1 MHILWLFGAG
11 VLVWYLVKH
20 QAERPV
26 WPWVGL
32 GLVALP
38 LLHHGLGMGGMHGMM
53 SRGGHMGMMG
63 GGMMGQG
70 GNMGMIAGLHGLVL
84 LALLVVTVVVVNRVL
99 KARAQA
105 NSPMALLQ
113 MRLVK
118 GEISPEEYAAIR
130 AKLQG

>member
-32 GLVALP
+32 GLLALP

-53 SRGGHMGMMG
+53 G
-63 GGMMGQG
+63 GGMMGRG

-84 LALLVVTVVVVNRVL
+84 LALIVVAVVVVNRVL